1 VKGGRDEERER
12 EREGEGGRGEGAREW
27 ERVSEEGKG
36 AGKNGRWRKRR
47 KFIMFWDKSPKNKK
61 QSATGACTRE

>member
-1 VKGGRDEERER
+1 VKGERKREKEARQGESGR
-12 EREGEGGRGEGAREW
+12 
-27 ERVSEEGKG
+27 
-36 AGKNGRWRKRR
+36 KNGRWRKRR